1 MTKKRDIIIFQDNN
15 RNVKTTKGP
24 CTNHVDRIL
33 GNFDPL
39 PYVDTFT

>member
-33 GNFDPL
+33 TPL
-39 PYVDTFT
+39 SYVDTFT